1 MFVIVQL
8 EIQKKKKKIDCVFIE
23 KILDFSS
30 FFSINNLSTIKK
42 EK

>member
-8 EIQKKKKKIDCVFIE
+8 EIQKKKKDRLCIIE

>member
-1 MFVIVQL
+1 MFVIVRL
-8 EIQKKKKKIDCVFIE
+8 EIQKKKKKDRLCIIE

-30 FFSINNLSTIKK
+30 FFPINNLSTIKK

>member
-1 MFVIVQL
+1 MFVIVQS
-8 EIQKKKKKIDCVFIE
+8 EIQKKKDRLCIIE